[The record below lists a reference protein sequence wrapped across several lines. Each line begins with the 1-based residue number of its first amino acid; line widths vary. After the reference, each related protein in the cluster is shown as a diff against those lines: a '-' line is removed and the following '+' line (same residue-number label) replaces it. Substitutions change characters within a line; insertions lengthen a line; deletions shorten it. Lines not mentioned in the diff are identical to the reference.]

1 MRLCRSL
8 RGAVLA
14 ASLVV
19 GWSATAWAQ
28 EPPLNVPRPGHL
40 TKPTDVL
47 SVGDWLVYPT
57 VKGFGLWSDNLFQS
71 STQPVNTTG
80 LGIAPNLIAEWTNGI
95 HSTTLY
101 GNLEKRWYP
110 DHAQF
115 NAFDRAAGFTQ
126 RYEPLRDLLLSVQGD
141 YIHKTITGGLISGFP
156 TPASVP
162 TTTQLPNGNTVLPNG
177 NIIDPN
183 GNVVGQTTP
192 ALNVAAANNLIVN
205 PFDQFTATASITKL
219 LNRGR
224 VSVSGSLSKTEYE
237 SGSSSPDYKSRSL
250 YVNGSHWVV
259 PLFYVYS
266 NAAFGWTDFG
276 AAPATLGQVIS
287 PTGVLT
293 TTAAGGSN
301 SSNYRVVGGL
311 GTERIGLMRWSFYFG
326 HQASET
332 SSATST
338 GSAEGDVWGGRWT
351 YEPTPYWTFNFTV
364 DHTDNFAT
372 GGAGSIIAQPL
383 NPTTPVVL
391 STGTS
396 TRTTSTLL
404 ESNYSIS
411 KEWSVY
417 TRAGYTRVEF
427 VGSPRRDDA
436 WLADLVLT
444 YQMMRNLSLSWEY
457 QYTSLVSNIP
467 LLSSE
472 RNYFMGS
479 ATYKF

>member
-1 MRLCRSL
+1 
-8 RGAVLA
+8 
-14 ASLVV
+14 
-19 GWSATAWAQ
+19 
-28 EPPLNVPRPGHL
+28 VPRPAHL

-47 SVGDWLVYPT
+47 AVGDWLVYPT
-57 VKGFGLWSDNLFQS
+57 VRGFGLWSDNFFQS
-71 STQPVNTTG
+71 STTPLNTTG
-80 LGIAPNLIAEWTNGI
+80 LGIAPSLVAEWTNGI

-110 DHAQF
+110 DHAEF
-115 NAFDRAAGFTQ
+115 NAFDRAAGVAQ
-126 RYEPLRDLLLSVQGD
+126 RYEPLRDLMFSVQGD
-141 YIHKTITGGLISGFP
+141 YIHRTITGALISGFP
-156 TPASVP
+156 AAATLP

-192 ALNVAAANNLIVN
+192 ALNVAAANNQIVN

-224 VSVSGSLSKTEYE
+224 VSVGGSLSKTEYE
-237 SGSSSPDYKSRSL
+237 TGSSSPDYKSRSL
-250 YVNGSHWVV
+250 FINGSQWVV

-266 NAAFGWTDFG
+266 NAAFGWTDF
-276 AAPATLGQVIS
+276 AASPTTITPLLLS

-293 TTAAGGSN
+293 TAAAGGSN
-301 SSNYRVVGGL
+301 SSNYRVIGGL

-326 HQASET
+326 HQGSET
-332 SSATST
+332 SSASST
-338 GSAEGDVWGGRWT
+338 GSAEGDVYGGRWI
-351 YEPTPYWTFNFTV
+351 YEPTPYWTFNLTV
-364 DHTDNFAT
+364 DHIDNIAT
-372 GGAGSIIAQPL
+372 GAAGSIIAQPL

-391 STGTS
+391 STSSS
-396 TRTTSTLL
+396 TRTTTTLL
-404 ESNYSIS
+404 ESNYAIA
-411 KEWSVY
+411 KDWTVL
-417 TRAGYTRVEF
+417 TRLGYTHVDF
-427 VGSPRRDDA
+427 VGSPRRDDS

-457 QYTSLVSNIP
+457 QYTSIVSNVP

-472 RNYFMGS
+472 RNYFIGS